1 MDQKLVNSRAGSIEV
16 SLASTELM
24 KKLCDHVPITKQM
37 YDELLPNPM
46 RPYRRMAGK

>member
-16 SLASTELM
+16 SLASNELM